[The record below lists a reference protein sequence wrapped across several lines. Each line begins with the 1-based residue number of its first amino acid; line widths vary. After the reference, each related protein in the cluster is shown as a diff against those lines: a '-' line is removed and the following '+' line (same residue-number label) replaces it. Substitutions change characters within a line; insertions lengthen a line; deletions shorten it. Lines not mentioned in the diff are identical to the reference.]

1 MKQFFNV
8 LSFELSNYF
17 KNKGYLITT
26 ILISILLIVG
36 LSLPSVFD
44 MSKLIPQL
52 SSNNSEITEN
62 TEKGDESKDKTNYII
77 MDTNNIISDKNILE
91 TAFPN
96 STWTIVN
103 SKDEAENLI
112 KSGDAK
118 AGFIVESLNKYSYLV
133 DNSGFTDTNQM
144 IFENILSTL
153 NQIEYAQN
161 NNLNIDELQSV
172 INIQFESEINI
183 LGKDSAGNFF
193 YVYIFIFAMY
203 MMILLYGQLIAV
215 SVTSEKSNRA
225 IEVLVTSAN
234 SNSLIFGK
242 VIGAALASFL
252 QVAII
257 LGSGMISYTLNSKA
271 WNGLLDGV
279 FKVPSNIL
287 LTFIIFGS
295 IGYLF
300 YSFIFGALG
309 ALVSKTEDISS
320 SIGPVTMIFVVVFFI
335 SMFGLTNSDSLLIK
349 IASFIPFS
357 SSMTMLIRVSLGTVS
372 NIEIIISFIMLL
384 LSTILTALGAAK
396 IYRLGTLMYGNPI
409 KLKNALKWFK
419 KEKISNKLTLIF

>member
-36 LSLPSVFD
+36 LSLPSFFD

-52 SSNNSEITEN
+52 SSNNSEIIEN
-62 TEKGDESKDKTNYII
+62 SEEGDESKDKTSYII
-77 MDTNNIISDKNILE
+77 MDTNNIISNKSILE

-172 INIQFESEINI
+172 INIPFESEISI
-183 LGKDSAGNFF
+183 LGKDSASNFF
-193 YVYIFIFAMY
+193 YVYIFVFAMY

-357 SSMTMLIRVSLGTVS
+357 SSMTMLIRVALGTVS
-372 NIEIIISFIMLL
+372 NIEVIISFIILL

-419 KEKISNKLTLIF
+419 KEKISNK

>member
-36 LSLPSVFD
+36 LSLPSFFD

-62 TEKGDESKDKTNYII
+62 SEEGDESKDKTSYII
-77 MDTNNIISDKNILE
+77 MDTNNIISDKRILE

-118 AGFIVESLNKYSYLV
+118 AGFIVESLNRYSYLV

-172 INIQFESEINI
+172 INIPFESEISI
-183 LGKDSAGNFF
+183 LGKDSASNFF
-193 YVYIFIFAMY
+193 YVYIFVFAMY

-257 LGSGMISYTLNSKA
+257 LGSGMITYTLNSKA

-279 FKVPSNIL
+279 FKIPSNIL

-357 SSMTMLIRVSLGTVS
+357 SSMTMLIRVALGTVS
-372 NIEIIISFIMLL
+372 NIEIIISFIILL

-419 KEKISNKLTLIF
+419 KEKIS

>member
-17 KNKGYLITT
+17 KNKGYMITT
-26 ILISILLIVG
+26 ILFSIILVIG
-36 LSLPSVFD
+36 LSLPSFFD

-52 SSNNSEITEN
+52 APISSEDPSSSVTPDEVIDEN
-62 TEKGDESKDKTNYII
+62 KANYVIV
-77 MDTNNIISDKNILE
+77 DNNNILPDLNTLE
-91 TAFPN
+91 TAFTN
-96 STWTIVN
+96 SSWTKVN
-103 SKDEAENLI
+103 TTAEAENII
-112 KSGDAK
+112 KAGDAE
-118 AGFIVESLNKYSYLV
+118 AGFILESLNKYSYLV

-144 IFENILSTL
+144 IFENLLSSL
-153 NQIEYAQN
+153 NQQTYAIEH
-161 NNLNIDELQSV
+161 NLDINDLQSV
-172 INIQFESEINI
+172 IYPSFESDVTI
-183 LGKDSAGNFF
+183 LGKDSANNFF

-225 IEVLVTSAN
+225 IEVLVTSAS

-242 VIGAALASFL
+242 VIAAALASFL
-252 QVAII
+252 QVGII
-257 LGSGMISYTLNSKA
+257 LASGMITYSLNSKA
-271 WNGLLDGV
+271 WNGILDGV

-287 LTFIIFGS
+287 LTFILFGA

-309 ALVSKTEDISS
+309 SLVSKTEDISS
-320 SIGPVTMIFVVVFFI
+320 SIGPITMIFVIVFFI

-357 SSMTMLIRVSLGTVS
+357 SSMTMLIRVAMGTVS
-372 NIEIIISFIMLL
+372 NLEIIISFIILL
-384 LSTILTALGAAK
+384 ISTILTALGAAK

-409 KLKNALKWFK
+409 KLRNALKWFK
-419 KEKISNKLTLIF
+419 KEKIS

>member
-36 LSLPSVFD
+36 LSLPSFFD

-62 TEKGDESKDKTNYII
+62 SENEDESKDKTSYII
-77 MDTNNIISDKNILE
+77 MDTNNIISDKRILE

-172 INIQFESEINI
+172 INIPFESEISI
-183 LGKDSAGNFF
+183 LGKDSASNFF
-193 YVYIFIFAMY
+193 YVYIFVFAMY

-257 LGSGMISYTLNSKA
+257 LGSSMITYTLNSKA

-357 SSMTMLIRVSLGTVS
+357 SSMTMLIRVALGTVS
-372 NIEIIISFIMLL
+372 NIEVIISFIILL

-419 KEKISNKLTLIF
+419 KEKIS